1 MISLR
6 SINEML
12 LRNSL
17 CCGTYE
23 VLSSFWLDF
32 TNIKHELCPI
42 TTWNHMGK
50 CRQVIVHCWEEGVRN
65 EQWALQTF
73 WGYMTFWCRFD
84 FLILCHCWLFW
95 SVVCFSISSFRGWFL
110 PSFPHSVSA
119 CVSFSRLLPTT
130 RVVERLFPFKR
141 GGIGAMSPHV
151 VWGEAPVAHTFYT
164 ITKWMKAQWFKVRS
178 KTTD

>member
-23 VLSSFWLDF
+23 VLSSFGLDF

-50 CRQVIVHCWEEGVRN
+50 CRQVIVHCLEEGVRN

-95 SVVCFSISSFRGWFL
+95 SVVCFSISSFSGWFL
-110 PSFPHSVSA
+110 PSFSPLSFGLCFLLPS
-119 CVSFSRLLPTT
+119 SFSHALWNGSSLSKEEALGRWVPMVSEAKPQLPK
-130 RVVERLFPFKR
+130 LFTQLRNEWKR
-141 GGIGAMSPHV
+141 TVI
-151 VWGEAPVAHTFYT
+151 
-164 ITKWMKAQWFKVRS
+164 
-178 KTTD
+178 